1 MTDKRFI
8 TLTDYQRIHSLI
20 ESAAMNT
27 MIPDRVLSL
36 HKELKIAEMF
46 PQDQIPKDTITMNS
60 KVFLKEIASGR
71 EAEIIITYPKDA
83 DSREKKI
90 SVFSSI
96 GVALLGKRV
105 GEVVSWEVPTGHN
118 QFEISGITYQPE
130 AAGDFHL

>member
-1 MTDKRFI
+1 MIDKRLI
-8 TLTDYQRIHSLI
+8 TLTDYQRILSLI
-20 ESAAMNT
+20 ESAAMKA

-36 HKELKIAEMF
+36 HKTLMIAEMF
-46 PQDQIPKDTITMNS
+46 PQDEIPNDTITMNS
-60 KVFLKEIASGR
+60 KVFLKEIESGR

-83 DSREKKI
+83 DAREKKI

-118 QFEISGITYQPE
+118 QFEILEITYQPE